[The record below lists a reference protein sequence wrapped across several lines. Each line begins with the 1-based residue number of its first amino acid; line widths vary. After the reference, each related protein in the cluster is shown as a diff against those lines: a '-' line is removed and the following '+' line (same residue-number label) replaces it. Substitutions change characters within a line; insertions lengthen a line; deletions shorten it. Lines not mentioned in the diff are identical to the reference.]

1 MRVLAGWHSVLSP
14 CKRQA
19 DGPVEG
25 VRRLGCLY
33 ENFLALEA
41 WNLRSYGGCLP
52 SLFRHPRPT
61 RQVDEHLAPN
71 TQLSV
76 LEQSQ
81 PIEFVIVIKSD
92 DEAKLVE
99 LEEQVASLQRK
110 AADSLRCKVAKQL
123 RTQLAEARAEVEAHE
138 AQRFENCAIQQ
149 QQVETLNIS
158 LVVASKQLTRAK
170 ANHAKLSRR
179 SSLRR
184 SSLVIASRR
193 LEQQQQQ
200 LDQAHAALSKT
211 RP

>member
-1 MRVLAGWHSVLSP
+1 MGPLRVYAGLAVCIRGMV
-14 CKRQA
+14 A
-19 DGPVEG
+19 V
-25 VRRLGCLY
+25 
-33 ENFLALEA
+33 
-41 WNLRSYGGCLP
+41 CLP
-52 SLFRHPRPT
+52 SSVIPGPG
-61 RQVDEHLAPN
+61 QVMNEHLAPN

-110 AADSLRCKVAKQL
+110 AADSSRCKVAKQL

-170 ANHAKLSRR
+170 ANHAKLTRR

-184 SSLVIASRR
+184 ASLVIASRR

>member
-33 ENFLALEA
+33 ENFGMVAV
-41 WNLRSYGGCLP
+41 CLP
-52 SLFRHPRPT
+52 SSVILGPA
-61 RQVDEHLAPN
+61 RQVMDEHLAPN

-193 LEQQQQQ
+193 LEQQQLQ

>member
-1 MRVLAGWHSVLSP
+1 M
-14 CKRQA
+14 
-19 DGPVEG
+19 
-25 VRRLGCLY
+25 
-33 ENFLALEA
+33 
-41 WNLRSYGGCLP
+41 
-52 SLFRHPRPT
+52 
-61 RQVDEHLAPN
+61 DEHLAPN

-92 DEAKLVE
+92 DEAKLAE
-99 LEEQVASLQRK
+99 LEEQVSSLQRK
-110 AADSLRCKVAKQL
+110 AADSLQRCKVAKQL
-123 RTQLAEARAEVEAHE
+123 RTQLAVARAEVEAHE

-170 ANHAKLSRR
+170 ANHAKLTRR
-179 SSLRR
+179 SLLRR

-200 LDQAHAALSKT
+200 LDQAHALLCRKQGLNGSWAQERLI
-211 RP
+211 

>member
-1 MRVLAGWHSVLSP
+1 M
-14 CKRQA
+14 
-19 DGPVEG
+19 
-25 VRRLGCLY
+25 
-33 ENFLALEA
+33 
-41 WNLRSYGGCLP
+41 LRSTLATE
-52 SLFRHPRPT
+52 H
-61 RQVDEHLAPN
+61 EHLN

-92 DEAKLVE
+92 DEAKLAE
-99 LEEQVASLQRK
+99 LEEQVSSLQRK

-170 ANHAKLSRR
+170 ANHAKLTRR
-179 SSLRR
+179 SSLRH
-184 SSLVIASRR
+184 SSLVIASTRLEQQQQQLEQQQQQ

-200 LDQAHAALSKT
+200 LDQAHAAMSKT
-211 RP
+211 RPEWLLGPRAADLTEAGRSSGQSEG

>member
-1 MRVLAGWHSVLSP
+1 MGPLRVYAGLAVCMKYFPGMV
-14 CKRQA
+14 A
-19 DGPVEG
+19 V
-25 VRRLGCLY
+25 
-33 ENFLALEA
+33 
-41 WNLRSYGGCLP
+41 CLP
-52 SLFRHPRPT
+52 SSVIPGPG
-61 RQVDEHLAPN
+61 QVMDEHLTPN

-92 DEAKLVE
+92 DEAKLAE

-110 AADSLRCKVAKQL
+110 AADSSRCKVAKQL

-170 ANHAKLSRR
+170 ANHAKLTRR

-184 SSLVIASRR
+184 ASLVIASRR
-193 LEQQQQQ
+193 LEQQQLQ

-211 RP
+211 GLTGSWAQARAADLTARLAGRSSGPV

>member
-1 MRVLAGWHSVLSP
+1 MIGRGAKSP
-14 CKRQA
+14 H
-19 DGPVEG
+19 
-25 VRRLGCLY
+25 
-33 ENFLALEA
+33 F
-41 WNLRSYGGCLP
+41 S
-52 SLFRHPRPT
+52 SLFRHPGT
-61 RQVDEHLAPN
+61 RASSEMDEHLAPN

-92 DEAKLVE
+92 DEAKLAE
-99 LEEQVASLQRK
+99 LEEQVSSLQRK

-123 RTQLAEARAEVEAHE
+123 RTQLAVARAEVEAHE

-170 ANHAKLSRR
+170 ANHAKLTRR

-200 LDQAHAALSKT
+200 LEQQQQQLDQAHAAMSKT
-211 RP
+211 RPEWLLGPRAADLTEAGRSSGQSEG